1 MYSIFVT
8 FNIKPEH
15 VEAFKEACL
24 ENAQGATRDEPDCF
38 CFNMHQDAEIP
49 TRFYLH
55 EVYRDQ
61 AAFQAHLETPHFN
74 KWRDTVRNDPS
85 FFDGDPQK
93 IIMKTVFP
101 SDEGW
106 ERQKAGLRNS

>member
-15 VEAFKEACL
+15 IGAFKEACL
-24 ENAQGATRDEPDCF
+24 ENARAAIREEPGCF

-55 EVYRDQ
+55 EVYRDE
-61 AAFQAHLETPHFN
+61 AAFQAHLETPHLN
-74 KWRDTVRNDPS
+74 KWRDTVRAGDS
-85 FFDGDPQK
+85 FFDDEPQK
-93 IIMKTVFP
+93 NIMKTVFP
-101 SDEGW
+101 SEQAW
-106 ERQKAGLRNS
+106 EKHKPEMQNW